1 MIKYK
6 NFKFII
12 DVTYG
17 ALKFKKIYIYIIY
30 QELKKIFPSSL
41 EERSV
46 SWELTFIKQTKI
58 LNQMKL
64 WKKEY
69 LCIWVIHLNYR
80 RIFYVCFKHK

>member
-1 MIKYK
+1 MITMIKYK

-17 ALKFKKIYIYIIY
+17 ALKFKKKYIYIYIYIIY

-58 LNQMKL
+58 SNQMKL
-64 WKKEY
+64 
-69 LCIWVIHLNYR
+69 
-80 RIFYVCFKHK
+80 

>member
-1 MIKYK
+1 MITMIKYK

-17 ALKFKKIYIYIIY
+17 ALKFKKKNIYIYIIY

-58 LNQMKL
+58 SNQMKL
-64 WKKEY
+64 
-69 LCIWVIHLNYR
+69 
-80 RIFYVCFKHK
+80 

>member
-1 MIKYK
+1 MITMIKYK

-17 ALKFKKIYIYIIY
+17 ALKFKKNIYVICK
-30 QELKKIFPSSL
+30 ELKKIFPSSL

-64 WKKEY
+64 
-69 LCIWVIHLNYR
+69 
-80 RIFYVCFKHK
+80 

>member
-1 MIKYK
+1 MITMIKYK

-17 ALKFKKIYIYIIY
+17 ALKFKKNIYIIY

-58 LNQMKL
+58 SNQMKL
-64 WKKEY
+64 
-69 LCIWVIHLNYR
+69 
-80 RIFYVCFKHK
+80 

>member
-1 MIKYK
+1 MITMIKYK

-17 ALKFKKIYIYIIY
+17 ALKFKKKIYIYIYIIY

-58 LNQMKL
+58 SNQMKL
-64 WKKEY
+64 
-69 LCIWVIHLNYR
+69 
-80 RIFYVCFKHK
+80 

>member
-1 MIKYK
+1 MITMIKYK

-17 ALKFKKIYIYIIY
+17 ALKFKKKKNIYIIY

-58 LNQMKL
+58 SNQMKL
-64 WKKEY
+64 
-69 LCIWVIHLNYR
+69 
-80 RIFYVCFKHK
+80 

>member
-17 ALKFKKIYIYIIY
+17 ALKFKKNIYIYYISRT
-30 QELKKIFPSSL
+30 KKNIFPSSL

-58 LNQMKL
+58 SNQMKL
-64 WKKEY
+64 
-69 LCIWVIHLNYR
+69 
-80 RIFYVCFKHK
+80 

>member
-17 ALKFKKIYIYIIY
+17 ALKFQKKYIYYISRT
-30 QELKKIFPSSL
+30 KKNIFPSSL

-58 LNQMKL
+58 SNQMKL

-69 LCIWVIHLNYR
+69 LCIWVIH
-80 RIFYVCFKHK
+80 